1 MPDRPIGPRAR
12 AGKPRVERR
21 SPRGKP
27 GSLRWLRG
35 LLGRPVVLEQRNG
48 RLHLALLERR
58 RPPEVIQAQERAAL
72 CEELRLRLLEHGEH
86 HVAVLRPLVAVHEA
100 LSREGWER
108 VGRLPSALLAKAH
121 LQLLMLVGRERSAA
135 LSAMAEHLRLLQA
148 AAEARE
154 DRNRRD
160 GVHDDDELLV
170 VEDVAV
176 TELDTLDGSDRAW
189 LDTESQATAG
199 AVDLPLEPAPR

>member
-1 MPDRPIGPRAR
+1 MPDRPHGPRAR
-12 AGKPRVERR
+12 VAKPRVERR
-21 SPRGKP
+21 TPRGKP

-48 RLHLALLERR
+48 SLHLTLLERR

-100 LSREGWER
+100 LSRQGWDR

-121 LQLLMLVGRERSAA
+121 LQLLMLIGREASDA
-135 LSAMAEHLRLLQA
+135 LAGMAEHLRLLQA

-154 DRNRRD
+154 DRDRRD
-160 GVHDDDELLV
+160 GVRDDDQLV
-170 VEDVAV
+170 VV
-176 TELDTLDGSDRAW
+176 DGVE
-189 LDTESQATAG
+189 T
-199 AVDLPLEPAPR
+199 DLRTR

>member
-1 MPDRPIGPRAR
+1 MPDRPHGPRAR
-12 AGKPRVERR
+12 MAKPRVERR
-21 SPRGKP
+21 APRGKP

-48 RLHLALLERR
+48 SLHLTLLERR

-72 CEELRLRLLEHGEH
+72 CDELRLRLLEHGEH

-100 LSREGWER
+100 LSRHGWDR

-121 LQLLMLVGRERSAA
+121 LQLLMLIGREPSDA
-135 LSAMAEHLRLLQA
+135 LAGMADHLRLLQA

-160 GVHDDDELLV
+160 GVRDDDQLVV
-170 VEDVAV
+170 VEDVEVSEYDSA
-176 TELDTLDGSDRAW
+176 DRAW
-189 LDTESQATAG
+189 LDTESPGAAAG
-199 AVDLPLEPAPR
+199 GVDLPLEPARR

>member
-1 MPDRPIGPRAR
+1 VA
-12 AGKPRVERR
+12 KPRVERR
-21 SPRGKP
+21 TPRGKP

-48 RLHLALLERR
+48 SLHLTLLERR

-100 LSREGWER
+100 LSRHGWDR

-121 LQLLMLVGRERSAA
+121 LQLLMLIGREPSDA
-135 LSAMAEHLRLLQA
+135 LAGMADHLRLLQA

-160 GVHDDDELLV
+160 GVRDDDQLVV
-170 VEDVAV
+170 VEDVEVSEYDSA
-176 TELDTLDGSDRAW
+176 DRAW
-189 LDTESQATAG
+189 LDTESPGAAAG
-199 AVDLPLEPAPR
+199 GVDLPLEPARR

>member
-1 MPDRPIGPRAR
+1 MPDRPPGPRVR
-12 AGKPRVERR
+12 VGKPRVERR
-21 SPRGKP
+21 APRGQP
-27 GSLRWLRG
+27 GSLRWLRS

-48 RLHLALLERR
+48 SLQLTLLERR

-72 CEELRLRLLEHGEH
+72 CEELRLRLLEHGER

-100 LSREGWER
+100 LSSGGWER
-108 VGRLPSALLAKAH
+108 VGRLAPGLLAKAH
-121 LQLLMLVGRERSAA
+121 MQLLMLLGRERSRA

-160 GVHDDDELLV
+160 GVRDDDPLVV
-170 VEDVAV
+170 VEDVEVSVYDEA
-176 TELDTLDGSDRAW
+176 DRAW
-189 LDTESQATAG
+189 VDTESPAAAG
-199 AVDLPLEPAPR
+199 VDVPLEPPSR